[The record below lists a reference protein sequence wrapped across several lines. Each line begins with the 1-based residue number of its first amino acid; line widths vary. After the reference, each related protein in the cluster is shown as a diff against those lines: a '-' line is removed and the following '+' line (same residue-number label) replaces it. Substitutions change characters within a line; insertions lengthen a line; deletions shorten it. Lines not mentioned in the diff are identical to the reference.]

1 MTTETTKIDGVH
13 RTFYRLTNE
22 EVADLETATS
32 VARRRYWRKELD
44 WDKLFQFQRVL
55 IVSES
60 GSGKT
65 YECQVQQRRLWK
77 NGEAAFFL
85 DLSTLATDPISDM
98 LSLEEL
104 DRLGAWQR
112 SQSEVATFFLD
123 SIDELKLT
131 RGKFDT
137 ALKKLR
143 KLVDGQLGR
152 VRIIVTSR
160 PVPIDRQLMIEQF
173 PIPKPDTVVASAD
186 AFADIAM
193 QSSRAHNPDKDD
205 CESSWANVGLLPLS
219 TSQMRALAVS
229 QKVTNP
235 DELLHDI
242 VKRDAEEF
250 AERPQ
255 DLVELCA
262 DWRDQQRIRS
272 HRDQVESNVAAKLK
286 SNADREERTALPTEL
301 ARSYASRLALAA
313 ILMRKLTLR
322 YDASTDDVEASESAL
337 DVSRLLSDASP
348 DQQKTLLER
357 PLFGFA
363 SYGRVRFHHRSVV
376 EYLAAVRL
384 EALLARGVPIKAIKR
399 LLFTETAQ
407 GMPIVRPSMRPVAAW
422 LALTRDTVF
431 EEIVSRDPSVVL
443 DFGDPQSLRP
453 EQRILALEAFIARY
467 KDGEW
472 RGLRIPHVQ
481 VRRFASPELGET
493 IQRHWRAGIANH
505 EIRDLILNLIAAA
518 GPIPPCA
525 DIALEVAL
533 DQKMPATLRSTAVS
547 VLVSLR
553 DPRVPEIADALAT
566 SPAKWDD
573 DVTRRAFLHLFPTD
587 LPLSTLERILARV
600 REGKGTVGSLT
611 YHLPQMIEE
620 LAPGT
625 VDLDALRELL
635 TTLVRA
641 GTRWQPSGHPHLKTN
656 RPDLL
661 DALMAACRR
670 QCDLGVRTAPWVSS
684 SLFALRLNDKHH
696 RDNDRVKVLEAAIA
710 DLPSSTREDAF
721 WTEHAFLSAL
731 SEPDDPWLR
740 LYTIVKE
747 AGLPLIAEKDEAW
760 VLRRLA
766 DPNEPLFHRQMMLWT
781 EMTALM
787 RRTRESRTTL
797 ADLLVLVADS
807 PELTETVKER
817 MKPSPH
823 NEEVQR
829 HERQYAKRQ
838 KAEKR
843 ETAKA
848 HASWVEFWKKIAAN
862 PDELFQDERA
872 PGTAWNLWR
881 VMERTGSESRS
892 AGWNRE
898 YIESQFGKA
907 VADRLRATMLKVW
920 RNDRPTL
927 RSERPEG
934 EKGTFLT
941 RWQFGL
947 AAIEAEAED
956 GDWAKK
962 LTPDDAALACRYAP
976 IQLNGLPFWLETLA
990 ASHPGAVDR
999 VLGAE
1004 LTLSLYENPVEN
1016 RSSALQD
1023 IQHTSPKVAALF
1035 LPRVRE
1041 WVNAMLAPD
1050 TNVVTSD
1057 LLVDQ
1062 AIDVLMKF
1070 GSADDRSFLEKA
1082 VARFLQG
1089 GLEVKGTRIWL
1100 PLLFRLNP
1108 ARATEVLET
1117 GLAGITPG
1125 KETEAVG
1132 WFAQLFGRDHD
1143 SNAVYVKGAGFTPS
1157 VLLSLTRLAYTHV
1170 RPHDDTRHEGSFTPD
1185 TRDNAENARNT
1196 LLSAI
1201 LNMGGVE
1208 GWATKMTLIDDPLF
1222 AHFADRG
1229 RILAKEKAA
1238 EEADAVTVSEADFKM
1253 LDTYG
1258 EAPPNTRD
1266 TMFQL
1271 LRDRLEDIDDLLLQD
1286 TSPRENW
1293 AAIEDERVLRRAL
1306 AHELSNRSNHLYT
1319 VDQEAATADEKET
1332 DVRLRS
1338 TSSPEQGTIELK
1350 IGEKPRSAAE
1360 LRSALKDQLLTKYL
1374 APERSRSG
1382 CLVISV
1388 ATNRTWLHPETQQKM
1403 GLNDLIEFLNVEAR
1417 KLEAE
1422 TGRSVRLMAKG
1433 LDLRPRLATERGTAT
1448 ASKTLR
1454 KP

>member
-1 MTTETTKIDGVH
+1 MSDGVH

-22 EVADLETATS
+22 EVADLKTATS

-44 WDKLFQFQRVL
+44 WDELFQFQRVL

-98 LSLEEL
+98 LSVEEL

-112 SQSEVATFFLD
+112 SQSDVATFFLD

-143 KLVDGQLGR
+143 KLVDAQLGR

-173 PIPKPDTVVASAD
+173 PIRKPDTVVASAD

-193 QSSRAHNPDKDD
+193 QGSQARNPEKDD
-205 CESSWANVGLLPLS
+205 RESGWANVGLLPLS

-229 QKVTNP
+229 QKVSNP
-235 DELLHDI
+235 DELLRDI

-272 HRDQVESNVAAKLK
+272 HRDQVESNVMAKLK
-286 SNADREERTALPTEL
+286 PNAHREERTTLSTET

-337 DVSRLLSDASP
+337 DVSRLLSDSNP
-348 DQQKTLLER
+348 DEQKTLLER

-384 EALLARGVPIKAIKR
+384 EMLLARGVPIKSIKR
-399 LLFTETAQ
+399 LLLTETAQ

-431 EEIVSRDPSVVL
+431 EEIVCRDPSIVL

-453 EQRILALEAFIARY
+453 EQRILALEAFITRY

-472 RGLRIPHVQ
+472 RGLSIPHVQ

-493 IQRHWRAGIANH
+493 IQRHWKAGIANH
-505 EIRDLILNLIAAA
+505 EIRDLILDLIAA
-518 GPIPPCA
+518 GPIPACGN
-525 DIALEVAL
+525 IAYEVAL
-533 DQKMPATLRSTAVS
+533 DQKMPPTLRSTAVS

-553 DPRVPEIADALAT
+553 DRRVPEIADALAT
-566 SPAKWDD
+566 LPTEWNE
-573 DVTRRAFLHLFPTD
+573 DVTRRAFLHLFPKH
-587 LPLSTLERILARV
+587 LPLPKLAKILARI
-600 REGKGTVGSLT
+600 REGKSTVGSLT
-611 YHLPQMIEE
+611 YHLPLMIEE
-620 LAPGT
+620 VAT
-625 VDLDALRELL
+625 DDVDLDTLKDLL
-635 TTLVRA
+635 TTLVRT
-641 GTRWQPSGHPHLKTN
+641 GTRWQPNDHPHLN
-656 RPDLL
+656 SDRHDLL
-661 DALMAACRR
+661 DALLAVCRR
-670 QCDLGVRTAPWVSS
+670 QCDLGVRTALWISS
-684 SLFALRLNDKHH
+684 TLLALRLNDKHH
-696 RDNDRVKVLEAAIA
+696 RDIERVKALEAAIG
-710 DLPSSTREDAF
+710 DLPSAARELAF
-721 WTEHAFLSAL
+721 WAEHAFLS
-731 SEPDDPWLR
+731 SMSQPDDPWSR
-740 LYTIVKE
+740 LYTIVE
-747 AGLPLIAEKDEAW
+747 EGGLPLSAEKDEAW

-766 DPNEPLFHRQMMLWT
+766 DPNEPLFHRQMMLWSL
-781 EMTALM
+781 MTGLM
-787 RRTRESRTTL
+787 YRTRESPPTL
-797 ADLLVLVADS
+797 RDLLVLVADS
-807 PELTETVKER
+807 PELTETVEER

-823 NEEVQR
+823 NEEMQR
-829 HERQYAKRQ
+829 RERQYAKRQ
-838 KAEKR
+838 EAEKR
-843 ETAKA
+843 KTAKA
-848 HASWVEFWKKIAAN
+848 HASWVEFWKKIAGN

-898 YIESQFGKA
+898 YIEGQFGKA

-934 EKGTFLT
+934 EKDTFLT

-956 GDWAKK
+956 ADWAKK
-962 LTPDDAALACRYAP
+962 LTLDEAELACRYAP
-976 IQLNGLPFWLETLA
+976 IQLNGFPFWLETLA
-990 ASHPGAVDR
+990 AAHPNAVEK
-999 VLGAE
+999 VLGGE
-1004 LTLSLYENPVEN
+1004 LTLSLDENAAEN
-1016 RSSALQD
+1016 HSSALQD
-1023 IQHTSPKVAALF
+1023 IQHASPKVAALF
-1035 LPRVRE
+1035 LPLVRG
-1041 WVNAMLAPD
+1041 WVEAMLKPD
-1050 TNVVTSD
+1050 TNVVASD

-1062 AIDVLMKF
+1062 AIDILMKF
-1070 GSADDRSFLEKA
+1070 GSEEDRSFIEQA
-1082 VARFLQG
+1082 VARFLQS
-1089 GLEVKGTRIWL
+1089 GLEVKGARIWL

-1108 ARATEVLET
+1108 VRGSEVLQA

-1125 KETEAVG
+1125 KETEAVA
-1132 WFAQLFGRDHD
+1132 WFARLFGRDHD

-1157 VLLSLTRLAYTHV
+1157 VLLRLTRLAYIQV
-1170 RPHDDTRHEGSFTPD
+1170 RPQDDTHHEGTFTPD
-1185 TRDNAENARNT
+1185 TRDNAQNARNA
-1196 LLSAI
+1196 LLAAI
-1201 LNMGGVE
+1201 LDMDGAD
-1208 GWATKMTLIDDPLF
+1208 GWATKMSLIDDPLF
-1222 AHFADRG
+1222 THFADRG
-1229 RILAKEKAA
+1229 RILAEEKAA
-1238 EEADAVTVSEADFKM
+1238 EEADAVTISEADFKM

-1258 EAPPNTRD
+1258 EAPPNTRN

-1293 AAIEDERVLRRAL
+1293 AVIEDERILRRAL
-1306 AHELSNRSNHLYT
+1306 AHELNSRSNHLYT

-1350 IGEKPRSAAE
+1350 IGEKPRSAAD
-1360 LRSALKDQLLTKYL
+1360 LRSAMKDQLLTKYL
-1374 APERSRSG
+1374 APEHSRSG
-1382 CLVISV
+1382 CLVVSV
-1388 ATNRTWLHPETQQKM
+1388 ATDRTWLHPETQQKM
-1403 GLNDLIEFLNVEAR
+1403 GLNELIEFLNVEAR

-1422 TGRSVRLMAKG
+1422 TGGSVRLMAKG
-1433 LDLRPRLATERGTAT
+1433 LDLRPRLATERGTT
-1448 ASKTLR
+1448 AARKSLR
-1454 KP
+1454 